1 MYSQESDSFESYLN
15 ALFQYYEAEAN
26 QPIMVQPQKSC
37 LLKTTPSMFETI
49 LAKFGLSLSD
59 LSFEE
64 IISKDYYAIL
74 RARGLLDTCN
84 NTSDEDIGGV
94 I

>member
-1 MYSQESDSFESYLN
+1 MYFQESDSFESYLS

-26 QPIMVQPQKSC
+26 QPTMVQPQKRC
-37 LLKTTPSMFETI
+37 LLKETPSLFETI

-74 RARGLLDTCN
+74 KARGLLDACN
-84 NTSDEDIGGV
+84 DTLFQDIGGV